1 MDKTPEKSLKT
12 LFAKPELDVKNTVI
26 ISWQS
31 NMHAVAW
38 CSGRS
43 DLLICG
49 SPGEMDYGNEAAA
62 KNKEPGNLLAV
73 KDFLALVNRK
83 DRSEILLVFSAEIA
97 MQRRNF
103 NLRSPRSLKKF
114 QHSAQ
119 ERGGFKIHRFGVG
132 KKENHPHCV
141 HPLQQNQHHYIEER
155 LFDAPAGNR
164 RPAGKNRRNCS
175 G

>member
-38 CSGRS
+38 
-43 DLLICG
+43 ICG

-83 DRSEILLVFSAEIA
+83 DRSEILLVFSADEKRVKYFRFTGAKRFQAEHMVVLQLKPGATVA
-97 MQRRNF
+97 MA
-103 NLRSPRSLKKF
+103 K
-114 QHSAQ
+114 
-119 ERGGFKIHRFGVG
+119 
-132 KKENHPHCV
+132 
-141 HPLQQNQHHYIEER
+141 Y
-155 LFDAPAGNR
+155 
-164 RPAGKNRRNCS
+164 
-175 G
+175 

>member
-49 SPGEMDYGNEAAA
+49 SPGEMDYGNEAAV

-83 DRSEILLVFSAEIA
+83 DRSEILLVFSADEKRVKYFRFTGAKRFQADHMVVLQLKPGATVA
-97 MQRRNF
+97 MA
-103 NLRSPRSLKKF
+103 K
-114 QHSAQ
+114 
-119 ERGGFKIHRFGVG
+119 
-132 KKENHPHCV
+132 
-141 HPLQQNQHHYIEER
+141 Y
-155 LFDAPAGNR
+155 
-164 RPAGKNRRNCS
+164 
-175 G
+175 